1 MIVRGRGFFQWRQ
14 NEQDF
19 IYRNRFCP
27 LSVLAD
33 PRQEDPAENQP
44 FAEKHRTGRATEGE
58 GKPER
63 LKHKVGEFSRR
74 IDSENRLVYEFAD
87 DTITVKACLGHYDD

>member
-1 MIVRGRGFFQWRQ
+1 MRPWRQ

-19 IYRNRFCP
+19 ICRRRVGR

-33 PRQEDPAENQP
+33 PGQEDPAENQP
-44 FAEKHRTGRATEGE
+44 FAEKHRTESSLEGE

-63 LKHKVGEFSRR
+63 LKHKDGEFSRR

-87 DTITVKACLGHYDD
+87 GTITVKACRGHYDD